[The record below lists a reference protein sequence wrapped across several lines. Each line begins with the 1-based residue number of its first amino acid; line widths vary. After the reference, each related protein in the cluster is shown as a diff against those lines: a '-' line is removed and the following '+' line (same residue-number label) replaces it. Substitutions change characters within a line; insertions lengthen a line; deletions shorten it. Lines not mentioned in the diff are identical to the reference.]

1 MILDSDN
8 MPNQTSMVPSN
19 GSTFILPLDTDPLV
33 KQKLDILQQ
42 LMPMLNKWYQEGLK
56 TNPHQPLATMARDP
70 VCTLFKKEG
79 TIRRH
84 AILNVFNDEHPD
96 DNNTGIT

>member
-8 MPNQTSMVPSN
+8 KLNQIGMVPSN

-33 KQKLDILQQ
+33 KQKLDILEQ
-42 LMPMLNKWYQEGLK
+42 LIPVLNKWYQEGLQ
-56 TNPHQPLATMARDP
+56 TNPPQPLATMTRDP

-79 TIRRH
+79 TLRRH
-84 AILNVFNDEHPD
+84 TVLNVFNDEHPD